1 MNAEVTS
8 LPATRPEV
16 PRRRSPD
23 STPTIGWTFAA
34 AAGGQWPVVE
44 AAPDTVRM
52 PERTPK
58 RTDAVITPRTPSFVD
73 DAWVHEPTLVSIPI
87 HVAADLAPRS
97 PSERTSVA
105 DTTQTSMCMAHSARC
120 ATRSSPSL
128 PPPSSLATGH
138 APIRYA
144 VVAFLLCVAI
154 TLGAP
159 LVGRLAPKVSGS
171 LLRYFEAAR
180 DTLGAVVSE
189 APPAPRAPRG
199 AATSG
204 ARGDRAVR
212 LLGARSHGSS
222 APSASAARRRPA
234 PRVTPPPAA
243 TVASPDMLSAGIG
256 S

>member
-8 LPATRPEV
+8 LPATRPES

-52 PERTPK
+52 PERKPL
-58 RTDAVITPRTPSFVD
+58 RTDAAITPRTPSFVD

-87 HVAADLAPRS
+87 HVAADLTPRA
-97 PSERTSVA
+97 PSERTSVT
-105 DTTQTSMCMAHSARC
+105 DTTTSMCMAHSARC

-128 PPPSSLATGH
+128 PPPSLATGH
-138 APIRYA
+138 APLRYA
-144 VVAFLLCVAI
+144 VVAFLSCVAF

-171 LLRYFEAAR
+171 LLHYLEAAR

-189 APPAPRAPRG
+189 APPAARSPRS

-212 LLGARSHGSS
+212 LAGARPHGSS
-222 APSASAARRRPA
+222 TAAASAARRRPA
-234 PRVTPPPAA
+234 LRVTPPPAA
-243 TVASPDMLSAGIG
+243 TVASPDMLAAGIG